1 MTAHRFGFLSPWFAA
16 AASFLAAVSS
26 AMALTIRADLDGGA
40 GSSGVD
46 QYPGAAGVGWAA
58 AWSTAGTIAAAV
70 AADGPLDGG
79 GNFVRLTASAVGDVG
94 AGRAY
99 IVSNETMGV
108 APDKAL
114 VHRFTCRLD
123 STTTGFDS
131 TTDYLTFAA
140 NTGGAVFTSSTA
152 TSVLIRA
159 YGASP
164 AAGKNG
170 MEWLAY
176 NGGRN
181 SGTFD
186 TSLWVNTGMPLV
198 PGRVYDFIVEIDPL
212 SRTYS
217 VTISDG
223 TSSTTTPNLGFRT
236 SSTTAPNTFSTVIR
250 KSAAGDVLA
259 FSLDQLSIEPRA
271 PDTYAPAGTA
281 LPYVIDMVLDNPGEA
296 ATISRFNDPAFL
308 RDAGFKGKG
317 FSLFDSGTLAVNWD
331 SINPEILPVGSPDRA
346 WVEAKAASIT
356 ARYQAMKDAGLQVY
370 CMSDLVLLPKRL
382 VSLYG
387 LSSTFGNVQNAN
399 TEYFLRAQLR
409 LMFEQFP
416 ALDGVI
422 VRIGETYLQDAPY
435 HQGKIDNPT
444 NASLTII
451 PLMNILRDE
460 VCVKLNKKVFFRTWY
475 SFDVNATT
483 FSAVSDAV
491 APHANLIWS
500 IKHCEGDFHR
510 GNNFSK
516 VLGLGRHPFI
526 VEVQAAREYEGKGAY
541 PNYISNGVIEGF
553 EEHLTRLDPRAIRGI
568 RELYQRSPLMSGVWT
583 WSRGGGW
590 EGPYIQDELWCELNA
605 WVMAQ
610 WALNPGASEA
620 TLFDRFATERLGLP
634 AGQLA
639 DFRRLALLSAE
650 AVLRWKRGVDIGL
663 DPWWTRDQY
672 FTFPTLP
679 SGSAAVQSVL
689 DSQDEAVSRYEE
701 IVDIAAR
708 LTPSDSDRSKT
719 IRSSSEYGLILAR
732 LLRAVVNLTAIG
744 SAGDPWLIK
753 YWTTQYDAAFADYAG
768 LAARYPGSVA
778 TFYVEPARRTSAGE
792 NPTTALP
799 RFRTAVSGLPANPAL
814 FSQWAKA
821 NAGPAWDDPAVGGPT
836 ASLQADG
843 IPNLLRYAMRLAPQ
857 VRQAAPVVEMV
868 TEGHVA
874 LDVPRN
880 PHASDATITLRE
892 SDDLV
897 TWRNVASSVNGAPF
911 SLIDP
916 ARWAVSEAG
925 AADAP
930 TATFVRTPPE
940 SARTFW
946 SVSVSSP

>member
-1 MTAHRFGFLSPWFAA
+1 MTAHRICLLAPWFFSV
-16 AASFLAAVSS
+16 SFLFAAVSP
-26 AMALTIRADLDGGA
+26 AAALTIRADLDGGA
-40 GSSGVD
+40 GFSGVD

-58 AWSTAGTIAAAV
+58 PWITAGSIAAAV
-70 AADGPLDGG
+70 AADAPLKGG
-79 GNFVRLTASAVGDVG
+79 GNFLRLTASATGDIG
-94 AGRAY
+94 AGREY

-108 APDKAL
+108 APNKTL

-123 STTTGFDS
+123 TTTTGFDS
-131 TTDYLTFAA
+131 ATDYLTLAA
-140 NTGGAVFTSSTA
+140 NTGGGVFTSPAA

-159 YGASP
+159 HGASP
-164 AAGKNG
+164 AVGKNG
-170 MEWLAY
+170 MEWLVY

-186 TSLWVNTGMPLV
+186 ANLWVNTGMPLV
-198 PGRVYDFIVEIDPL
+198 AGTVYDFTIEIDPS

-223 TSSTTTPNLGFRT
+223 TNSTTTPNLGFRT
-236 SSTTAPNTFSTVIR
+236 SSTAAPNTFSTVIR
-250 KSAAGDVLA
+250 KSASGDVLR
-259 FSLDQLSIEPRA
+259 FSLDQLAVEPKT
-271 PDTYAPAGTA
+271 PDTYTPAGTA

-308 RDAGFKGKG
+308 RDAGFKAKG

-331 SINPEILPVGSPDRA
+331 SINPQILPVGSPDRA

-387 LSSTFGNVQNAN
+387 LSSTFGNVRNAN
-399 TEYFLRAQLR
+399 TEHFLRTQMR

-435 HQGKIDNPT
+435 HQGKIDSPT
-444 NASLTII
+444 NADLTII

-483 FSAVSDAV
+483 FATVSDAV
-491 APHANLIWS
+491 APHPNLIWS

-526 VEVQAAREYEGKGAY
+526 VEVQAAREYEGKGAF
-541 PNYISNGVIEGF
+541 PNYLANGVIEGF

-590 EGPYIQDELWCELNA
+590 EGPYIQDELWCELNV

-663 DPWWTRDQY
+663 DAWWTRDQY

-689 DSQDEAVSRYEE
+689 VSQDEAVSRYEE
-701 IVDIAAR
+701 IVEIAAR
-708 LTPSDSDRSKT
+708 LTPSDPDRAET
-719 IRSSSEYGLILAR
+719 IRSSSEYGLIFAQ
-732 LLRAVVNLTAIG
+732 LLRAVVNLTALG

-753 YWTTQYDAAFADYAG
+753 YWTSQYDAAFADYAD
-768 LAARYPGSVA
+768 LAARYPDSVA
-778 TFYVEPARRTSAGE
+778 TFYVESARRTSAGE

-821 NAGPAWDDPAVGGPT
+821 NAGPAWSDPAVAGPT

-843 IPNLLRYAMRLAPQ
+843 IPNLLRYALRLAPE
-857 VRQAAPVVEMV
+857 VRQATPMVEMV
-868 TEGHVA
+868 AGDHLA

-897 TWRNVASSVNGAPF
+897 TWRDVASSVGGAPF
-911 SLIDP
+911 SVIDP
-916 ARWAVSEAG
+916 TRWSVSEAG
-925 AADAP
+925 AANAP

-940 SARTFW
+940 GARTFW
-946 SVSVSSP
+946 SVGVSTP